1 MKLRS
6 KIASISIATSF
17 ALIAATPAFAGSIS
31 GSGASFPQTFID
43 SCAKEFARTTGD
55 TVNYPA
61 GGSSKGRSDFSANL
75 VDFAASDAPY
85 SSGAPANLVYV
96 PAFAAPIAVMYNLP
110 TVKEPI
116 NLDPATIARIFSG
129 QITNWNDPIIAL
141 QNEKRTIKTPVYK
154 TKQTKV
160 TVGGKT
166 TTKTVDVL
174 DKNGKPILL
183 RTITKTVNIDLPDLA
198 ITVWYRTDGSGTSE
212 NFTKW
217 LKANNDLDGA
227 AYWNRSGNTT
237 FTSST
242 PVDIATKFNF
252 QGASGSSLVAKNASQ
267 KVGSITY
274 SELEWAKLNNLAVA
288 NIKNRAGEYVPPSS
302 AATAVFLGAAT
313 INANGTLSYDFTKSI
328 PGAYSLGIASYA
340 MVYPEA
346 SKKDA
351 AKQKIVK
358 DFLSF
363 VVEGCHAK
371 FPDQGFTQLSGPL
384 LAKAKEQL
392 ALIK

>member
-1 MKLRS
+1 VYPIFSSAIYIFLSNYFDNKKYNKKIINFLFFFIIFYYSVSHYKYILLRVES
-6 KIASISIATSF
+6 FKENLENKIDLNNKFFWEKVKNEEIVGYILT
-17 ALIAATPAFAGSIS
+17 TQETNEPAF
-31 GSGASFPQTFID
+31 
-43 SCAKEFARTTGD
+43 R
-55 TVNYPA
+55 
-61 GGSSKGRSDFSANL
+61 
-75 VDFAASDAPY
+75 
-85 SSGAPANLVYV
+85 
-96 PAFAAPIAVMYNLP
+96 IAH
-110 TVKEPI
+110 
-116 NLDPATIARIFSG
+116 
-129 QITNWNDPIIAL
+129 
-141 QNEKRTIKTPVYK
+141 
-154 TKQTKV
+154 
-160 TVGGKT
+160 
-166 TTKTVDVL
+166 
-174 DKNGKPILL
+174 KPILL

-227 AYWNRSGNTT
+227 AYWNRAGNTT

-242 PVDIATKFNF
+242 PIDIATKFNF
-252 QGASGSSLVAKNASQ
+252 QGASGSSLVAKNAAG
-267 KVGSITY
+267 KPGSITY
-274 SELEWAKLNNLAVA
+274 SELEWAKLNKLAVA
-288 NIKNRAGEYVPPSS
+288 NVKNRAGEYVSPSS

>member
-1 MKLRS
+1 M
-6 KIASISIATSF
+6 
-17 ALIAATPAFAGSIS
+17 
-31 GSGASFPQTFID
+31 
-43 SCAKEFARTTGD
+43 
-55 TVNYPA
+55 
-61 GGSSKGRSDFSANL
+61 
-75 VDFAASDAPY
+75 
-85 SSGAPANLVYV
+85 
-96 PAFAAPIAVMYNLP
+96 
-110 TVKEPI
+110 
-116 NLDPATIARIFSG
+116 
-129 QITNWNDPIIAL
+129 
-141 QNEKRTIKTPVYK
+141 
-154 TKQTKV
+154 
-160 TVGGKT
+160 
-166 TTKTVDVL
+166 
-174 DKNGKPILL
+174 
-183 RTITKTVNIDLPDLA
+183 
-198 ITVWYRTDGSGTSE
+198 
-212 NFTKW
+212 
-217 LKANNDLDGA
+217 
-227 AYWNRSGNTT
+227 
-237 FTSST
+237 
-242 PVDIATKFNF
+242 
-252 QGASGSSLVAKNASQ
+252 VAKNASG

-274 SELEWAKLNNLAVA
+274 SELEWAKLNKLAVA
-288 NIKNRAGEYVPPSS
+288 NIKNRAGEYVAPSS